1 MKPNR
6 VFAFAVVTLAF
17 LAGIFPAAAQEAAQ
31 GAAQESVP
39 ATVRVST
46 VRIFIGEAKYD
57 WTGDGIAFDAAS
69 VPSGTRTQL
78 KPETIRS
85 FLSVRPG
92 LIVAPRDLERRC
104 LDSERRLIE
113 SGYVYEAS
121 VLPLPSKNGAVE
133 RLIVVSVTEGFFG
146 RFGGGGIWA
155 MAGKAGL
162 FGDRA
167 SALFWAGYNR
177 NGFSVLHSDVGGTPL
192 ALGARLF
199 YYGPGD
205 YDGKTAGSRE
215 NCFYG
220 ALSAGWYL
228 GPDLLV
234 GIDGALD
241 HFGPSSTGLFSLQPC
256 VFLNRYIAWGA
267 KSAWGGEARG
277 YWYPDLEMTKA
288 DCTAHARAGFTEK
301 ARVALS
307 GSVGY
312 SADDLPTDAC
322 FDLYYAEDRSVR
334 SGYSTDELIGSR
346 YALASAELR
355 YDFLSFKVPPAF
367 PCTVQGFLFSDVAAI
382 DPADCD
388 ADGGAD
394 SSAASGP
401 LDAYGLGAR
410 VIFDNPVFAY
420 FTFTYGVNHEGDGR
434 FIFCG
439 TAGY

>member
-1 MKPNR
+1 MKPNG
-6 VFAFAVVTLAF
+6 VFTFAALTAVF
-17 LAGIFPAAAQEAAQ
+17 LAGIFSAAAQEAT
-31 GAAQESVP
+31 QEIMP
-39 ATVRVST
+39 ATVHVSA

-57 WTGDGIAFDAAS
+57 WTSDGIAFDEAS
-69 VPSGTRTQL
+69 VPSGTRIQL

-92 LIVAPRDLERRC
+92 LMVAPGDLERRC
-104 LDSERRLIE
+104 LDSERRLTE

-121 VLPLPSKNGAVE
+121 VLSMPSKKGAAE
-133 RLIVVSVTEGFFG
+133 RLVVVSVTEGFFG

-155 MAGKAGL
+155 MVGKAGL

-177 NGFSVLHSDVGGTPL
+177 NGCSVLHSDVGGTPL

-215 NCFYG
+215 NRFYG

-256 VFLNRYIAWGA
+256 VFLNRYLALGV
-267 KSAWGGEARG
+267 KSAWGAEARG
-277 YWYPDLEMTKA
+277 YWYPDLEMTKG
-288 DCTAHARAGFTEK
+288 DCTAHVHAGFTEK

-312 SADDLPTDAC
+312 SADDLPPDAC
-322 FDLYYAEDRSVR
+322 FDLYYTEDRSVR
-334 SGYSTDELIGSR
+334 SGYSMDELIGSR

-367 PCTVQGFLFSDVAAI
+367 PCTVQGFIFSDVAAI
-382 DPADCD
+382 DPADN
-388 ADGGAD
+388 GAD
-394 SSAASGP
+394 NDAASSP

-410 VIFDNPVFAY
+410 IIFDNPVFAY

>member
-1 MKPNR
+1 MKPNG
-6 VFAFAVVTLAF
+6 VFTFAALTAVF
-17 LAGIFPAAAQEAAQ
+17 LAGIFSAAAQEAT
-31 GAAQESVP
+31 QEIMP
-39 ATVRVST
+39 ATVHVSA

-57 WTGDGIAFDAAS
+57 WTSDGIAFDEAS
-69 VPSGTRTQL
+69 VPSGTRIQL

-92 LIVAPRDLERRC
+92 LMVAPGDLERRC
-104 LDSERRLIE
+104 LDSERRLTE

-121 VLPLPSKNGAVE
+121 VLSMPSKNGAAE
-133 RLIVVSVTEGFFG
+133 RLVVVSVTEGFFG

-155 MAGKAGL
+155 MVGKAGL

-177 NGFSVLHSDVGGTPL
+177 NGCSVLHSDVGGTPL

-215 NCFYG
+215 NRFYG

-256 VFLNRYIAWGA
+256 VFLNRYLALGV
-267 KSAWGGEARG
+267 KSAWGAEARG
-277 YWYPDLEMTKA
+277 YWYPDLEMTKG
-288 DCTAHARAGFTEK
+288 DCTAHVHAGFTER

-312 SADDLPTDAC
+312 SADDLPPDAC
-322 FDLYYAEDRSVR
+322 FDLYYTEDRSVR
-334 SGYSTDELIGSR
+334 SGYSMDELIGSR

-367 PCTVQGFLFSDVAAI
+367 PCTVQGFIFSDVAAI
-382 DPADCD
+382 DPADN
-388 ADGGAD
+388 GAD
-394 SSAASGP
+394 NDAASSP

-410 VIFDNPVFAY
+410 IIFDNPVFAY

>member
-1 MKPNR
+1 MMKPNG
-6 VFAFAVVTLAF
+6 AFIGAALAAA
-17 LAGIFPAAAQEAAQ
+17 LIAGTFPAAAQETSQ
-31 GAAQESVP
+31 DNP
-39 ATVRVST
+39 LATVRVSA

-57 WTGDGIAFDAAS
+57 WTGDGIAFDEAS
-69 VPSGTRTQL
+69 VPEGTRIQL

-92 LIVAPRDLERRC
+92 LTVPARDLERRC
-104 LDSERRLIE
+104 LDSERRLTE

-121 VLPLPSKNGAVE
+121 VLSLPSIKGADE
-133 RLIVVSVTEGFFG
+133 RLVVVSVTEGFFG
-146 RFGGGGIWA
+146 RFGGGGYWA
-155 MAGKAGL
+155 MAGKTGL

-215 NCFYG
+215 NRFYG
-220 ALSAGWYL
+220 ALCAGWYL

-241 HFGPSSTGLFSLQPC
+241 HFGPSDTGLFSLQPC
-256 VFLNRYIAWGA
+256 VFLNRYLAWGV
-267 KSAWGGEARG
+267 KSEWGGEARG
-277 YWYPDLEMTKA
+277 YWYPDLAMTKG
-288 DCTAHARAGFTEK
+288 DCSAHVHAGFTPK
-301 ARVALS
+301 ARLALS

-312 SADDLPTDAC
+312 SAGDLPSDAC
-322 FDLYYAEDRSVR
+322 FDLYYTEDRSVR

-367 PCTVQGFLFSDVAAI
+367 QCVVQGFVFSDVAAL
-382 DPADCD
+382 DAV
-388 ADGGAD
+388 ADG
-394 SSAASGP
+394 AASGP
-401 LDAYGLGAR
+401 LDAYGIGAR
-410 VIFDNPVFAY
+410 VLFDNPVFAY